1 MKQGLGLS
9 FWEIAVKNRKVLVTG
24 GAGYVG
30 VKLVKKLYEEGY
42 EVVVY
47 DLFWFIG
54 TETFDSMSDR
64 VTIFKADIRDFE
76 KLKIASKGC
85 SDFIHLACISNDPSY
100 DLNPEL
106 SKSIN
111 YDCFEDIVKVA
122 KSSGIS
128 RFIYASSSSVYGVKD
143 VLDVTEN
150 LELNPLTD
158 YSKYKALCEE
168 ILFRYNSE
176 NFTTVAVRPA
186 TVCGYSERL
195 RLDVVVNILTNFAVN
210 KNMVKVFGGS
220 QKRPNIHIDDMVNCY
235 LMLLEAEAEKIEK
248 ETFNA
253 GGENHTVLELA
264 NIIASEAEVEEVV
277 VEQTDDLRSYHI
289 SSKYIEEK
297 LGFVAKKTIRD
308 AVRELI
314 SKFKDGSIPN
324 SFEDDKYFNVKY
336 LSEKGLDENS
346 H

>member
-1 MKQGLGLS
+1 
-9 FWEIAVKNRKVLVTG
+9 VKTRKVLVTG

-30 VKLVKKLYEEGY
+30 TQLVKELYNKGY
-42 EVVVY
+42 SIVVY

-54 TETFDSMSDR
+54 VDIYESMSDR
-64 VTIFKADIRDFE
+64 VTIFKEDIRDLE
-76 KLKIASKGC
+76 KLRKATRGC

-100 DLNPEL
+100 DLNPKL

-111 YDCFEDIVKVA
+111 YDCFEDIVKIA
-122 KSSGIS
+122 KESGVN

-143 VLDVTEN
+143 VTSVTED
-150 LELNPLTD
+150 LELEPLTD

-168 ILFRYNSE
+168 ILFKYSSDD
-176 NFTTVAVRPA
+176 FSTVAVRPA

-195 RLDVVVNILTNFAVN
+195 RLDVVVNILTNYAAN

-220 QKRPNIHIDDMVNCY
+220 QKRPNIHIDDMVRCY
-235 LMLLEAEAEKIEK
+235 LLLLEVDSNKIQK
-248 ETFNA
+248 EVFNV

-264 NIIASEAEVEEVV
+264 NIIASEANVEDII
-277 VEQTDDLRSYHI
+277 VEHTDDLRSYHV
-289 SSKYIEEK
+289 SSKYIETK
-297 LGFVAKKTIRD
+297 LGFTPKKSIRD

-314 SKFKDGSIPN
+314 AKFREGSIPN

-336 LSEKGLDENS
+336 LSENGLDENS
-346 H
+346 Y